1 MIAKFKKLVEE
12 FDGTSL
18 PIAVADIAFKFP
30 EGVKFPNLCVKHDRY
45 GLINPMEGRTVAT
58 ISEVQLALYLG
69 AEITYYDAFVVQT
82 IDQYIFRDHLKGLID
97 KRNQAK
103 KEGNELLQQLY
114 KLYANTLYG
123 KVAQGINP
131 KKSFDIRSGG
141 TKVIGKSSVTQA
153 YFAALITGTLRAAL
167 SSLLVA
173 VDELNKD
180 GHDYLVISV
189 TTDGM
194 LYRVTSKSG
203 IKFKDVLKEEYQDNV
218 LGSLETGGDIF
229 KAFKDVDPILY
240 NKLQEFPA
248 LRLLQ
253 HSRKEWGYDEYIEI
267 KHAVN
272 EVLNIKTRGQIGAY
286 RG

>member
-1 MIAKFKKLVEE
+1 MIEQFKKLVEE

-18 PIAVADIAFKFP
+18 PITVADIGFKFP
-30 EGVKFPNLCVKHDRY
+30 EGVKFPNLCVKHDKY
-45 GLINPMEGRTVAT
+45 GLINPMEGRTVTT
-58 ISEVQLALYLG
+58 IPELQLALYLG

-82 IDQYIFRDHLKGLID
+82 IDQYIFSDHVKGLID

-103 KEGNELLQQLY
+103 EENNGLLEQLY

-123 KVAQGINP
+123 KVSQGINP
-131 KKSFDIRSGG
+131 KKRFDIRGGG

-180 GHDYLVISV
+180 GNDYLAISV

-203 IKFKDVLKEEYQDNV
+203 IKFKDALKEEYQDKV
-218 LGSLETGGDIF
+218 LESLESGGKIF
-229 KAFKDVDPILY
+229 KDFKDVDPILY
-240 NKLQEFPA
+240 NKLQEFPT

-253 HSRKEWGYDEYIEI
+253 HSRKMLGYNDFIEI